1 MANEWSLW
9 SGMMHQ
15 VALEI
20 FRTKETSRKAVLR
33 CRHFKLNSLFF
44 RQARLDIERSQGP
57 QPFLI
62 LLGDESSTTAAPSP
76 FSLKTG

>member
-33 CRHFKLNSLFF
+33 CRHFKLNSLS
-44 RQARLDIERSQGP
+44 R
-57 QPFLI
+57 
-62 LLGDESSTTAAPSP
+62 ESSLRLCVLLPS
-76 FSLKTG
+76 FAKRGLTSNEVKVLSLS